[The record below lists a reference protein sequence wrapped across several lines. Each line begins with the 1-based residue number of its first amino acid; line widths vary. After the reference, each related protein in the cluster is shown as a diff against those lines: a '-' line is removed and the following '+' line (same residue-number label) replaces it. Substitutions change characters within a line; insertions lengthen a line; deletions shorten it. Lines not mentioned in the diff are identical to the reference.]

1 MIHHIIFHIPK
12 HIRNHQE
19 VILAP
24 SGSTMERPEVTNKDF
39 FDIIEER
46 ALTQDNQEGWEYEL
60 NTGTQHY
67 RKASKMIQQNNSFE
81 DFDEGLVS
89 ELQHHMEFALPV
101 NHRVTNNNLTQ
112 DMAMQTH
119 SNNISILSTI
129 NANKVKKI
137 HSNLK
142 K

>member
-1 MIHHIIFHIPK
+1 
-12 HIRNHQE
+12 
-19 VILAP
+19 
-24 SGSTMERPEVTNKDF
+24 MEQPEVNKEDF
-39 FDIIEER
+39 FDIMEER
-46 ALTQDNQEGWEYEL
+46 TITQDNQEGWEYEV
-60 NTGTQHY
+60 NTDTQPY
-67 RKASKMIQQNNSFE
+67 KKDSKLIQSNISFK

-89 ELQHHMEFALPV
+89 ELQHQMEFALPV